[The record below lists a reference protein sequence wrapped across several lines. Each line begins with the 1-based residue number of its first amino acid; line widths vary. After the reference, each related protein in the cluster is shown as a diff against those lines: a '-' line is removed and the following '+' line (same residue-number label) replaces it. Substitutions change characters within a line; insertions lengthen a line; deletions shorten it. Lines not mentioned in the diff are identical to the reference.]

1 MKLKIEEKEN
11 IKQIKKIS
19 EKKRYISEK
28 SILERLGNYLG

>member
-19 EKKRYISEK
+19 EKKK
-28 SILERLGNYLG
+28 DILVRRVY

>member
-19 EKKRYISEK
+19 EKKD
-28 SILERLGNYLG
+28 ILVRRVY